1 MAPWAD
7 EEYVAARAQTFVAA
21 LELHKA
27 LIAAH
32 AEVFESNL
40 AALMELISAD
50 LDPDTVSEHA
60 DVLLAAWRSFFLL
73 VPVVH
78 VPFEAAGSLFAG
90 LDPGTLGWLLAAAA
104 DRLSA
109 SDWLRMTRWFDR
121 AVLAGD
127 AVPAENSRYGTWLP
141 PGGLDDQAR
150 RWVGMPLRVVHGQ
163 DRATVDH
170 RNDLVY
176 DGLLIAG
183 RE

>member
-1 MAPWAD
+1 M
-7 EEYVAARAQTFVAA
+7 EQSEQNVAAQTETKLPKPAA
-21 LELHKA
+21 LQDTRPSD
-27 LIAAH
+27 AAVSGTTG

-50 LDPDTVSEHA
+50 LDPGTVSEHA

-90 LDPGTLGWLLAAAA
+90 LAPGTLGWLLAAAA

-141 PGGLDDQAR
+141 PGPSR
-150 RWVGMPLRVVHGQ
+150 
-163 DRATVDH
+163 
-170 RNDLVY
+170 
-176 DGLLIAG
+176 
-183 RE
+183 